1 MSSEKDEFLDSI
13 DPLERS
19 KLLKVMNGT
28 FENLDRELVDE
39 LVEIEGF
46 FYEEDEEAI
55 NFESHKNSMIL
66 EYINKCEVPE
76 EFDLEESVFDLS
88 RKIVHFIFRNGIIED
103 MHAGKYGY
111 DEYLKIPENTPPEV
125 ISQLSNKDMMAL
137 NKYMMDR
144 VGYILHL
151 IQNAKY
157 TKLHYILD
165 QEKYNGD
172 DWDRPDIE
180 KIEKDTEDLIVIE
193 FSDLKDNDYNI

>member
-1 MSSEKDEFLDSI
+1 M
-13 DPLERS
+13 
-19 KLLKVMNGT
+19 
-28 FENLDRELVDE
+28 
-39 LVEIEGF
+39 
-46 FYEEDEEAI
+46 
-55 NFESHKNSMIL
+55 NSMLL

-111 DEYLKIPENTPPEV
+111 DEFLKIPENTPPEA

-151 IQNAKY
+151 LQKADY
-157 TKLHYILD
+157 SKLHYILD
-165 QEKYNGD
+165 KEKYFGD

-180 KIEKDTEDLIVIE
+180 KIEKDTEDLLLIE
-193 FSDLKDNDYNI
+193 FSHLKNHDYNS